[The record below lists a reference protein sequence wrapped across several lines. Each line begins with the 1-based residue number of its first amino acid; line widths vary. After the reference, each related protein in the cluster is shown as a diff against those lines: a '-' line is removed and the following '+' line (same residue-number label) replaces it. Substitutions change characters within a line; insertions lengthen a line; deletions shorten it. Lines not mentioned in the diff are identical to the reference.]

1 VIGRIGTL
9 FGEAGVNIANM
20 AVSRNR
26 EGEQALMALSIDSA
40 APPDLLVRVRAG
52 ADDVYV
58 I

>member
-1 VIGRIGTL
+1 
-9 FGEAGVNIANM
+9 M

-26 EGEQALMALSIDSA
+26 EGETALMAVSTDSD
-40 APPDLLVRVRAG
+40 APAELLVRLRAE

>member
-1 VIGRIGTL
+1 
-9 FGEAGVNIANM
+9 M

-26 EGEQALMALSIDSA
+26 EGETALMAVSIDSE
-40 APPDLLVRVRAG
+40 APDELLVRLRAE